1 MQSENVVIKM
11 EFGEDAEENAEPSE
25 EVGLAARL
33 SKKTKGQTKEK
44 GENGCLFVC
53 SYLFNI

>member
-33 SKKTKGQTKEK
+33 SKKTKAQTKEK
-44 GENGCLFVC
+44 GENVCFCLFVT
-53 SYLFNI
+53 YF